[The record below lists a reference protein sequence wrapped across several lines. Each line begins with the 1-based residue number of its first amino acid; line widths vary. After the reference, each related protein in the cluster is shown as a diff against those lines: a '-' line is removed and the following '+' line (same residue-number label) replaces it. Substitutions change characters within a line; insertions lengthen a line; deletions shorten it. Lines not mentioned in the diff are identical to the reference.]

1 MSETSIACL
10 HNGEVVHDGS
20 LLIAGVGGLG
30 SEWAKRAHARCADEC
45 DLLLVDAD
53 DSSFE
58 DSRHAHC
65 LPLGDSSDAGCAALP
80 ELAASHFMKATAI
93 MDKILE
99 PVELMILLTAL
110 GGGVGSGAAPALAA
124 QASRKGALVI
134 TIAAMPFEEH
144 LARCEIAL
152 PAFNRLEDS
161 SDVCAQLSLDRLAWQ
176 ARSRGVDWRTRPSW
190 VEELVQ
196 GLVLTLGQVG
206 IINLDL
212 MDLRSVVQRK
222 GGATMVVAE
231 GEADDPEGL
240 FLKALAA
247 PLAGLEV
254 IGASGCLLQLEGGRQ
269 MSIYQME
276 QVADAFTRGLTE
288 DAQVILG
295 ARHSDDL
302 DGKMRVV
309 AVVSGL

>member
-1 MSETSIACL
+1 M
-10 HNGEVVHDGS
+10 HDGS

-30 SEWAKRAHARCADEC
+30 SIWAKRAHARCSEQC

-53 DSSFE
+53 DSSFV

-65 LPLGDSSDAGCAALP
+65 LPLGEASDAGCAALP
-80 ELAASHFMKATAI
+80 ELASSHFLKATAI
-93 MDKILE
+93 MEKILE
-99 PVELMILLTAL
+99 PVELMILLTSL

-124 QASRKGALVI
+124 QARRKGALVI
-134 TIAAMPFEEH
+134 TIAGMPFEDH
-144 LARCEIAL
+144 PTRREIAL
-152 PAFNRLEDS
+152 PAYNRLRDS
-161 SDVCAQLSLDRLAWQ
+161 SDICAQLSLDRLAWQ
-176 ARSRGVDWRTRPSW
+176 ARSRGVDWRNHPSW

-212 MDLRSVVQRK
+212 MDLRSIVSRK
-222 GGATMVVAE
+222 GAATMVVAE
-231 GEADDPEGL
+231 GDANDPEAL
-240 FLKALAA
+240 FLKALSA
-247 PLAGLEV
+247 PLASLDV
-254 IGASGCLLQLEGGRQ
+254 IGASGCLLQLEGGRH
-269 MSIYQME
+269 MTIYQME
-276 QVADAFTRGLTE
+276 QVAESFTRGLSE

>member
-1 MSETSIACL
+1 
-10 HNGEVVHDGS
+10 
-20 LLIAGVGGLG
+20 
-30 SEWAKRAHARCADEC
+30 
-45 DLLLVDAD
+45 
-53 DSSFE
+53 
-58 DSRHAHC
+58 
-65 LPLGDSSDAGCAALP
+65 
-80 ELAASHFMKATAI
+80 MKATAI

-99 PVELMILLTAL
+99 PVELLILLTAL
-110 GGGVGSGAAPALAA
+110 GGGVGSGAAPPLAA
-124 QASRKGALVI
+124 QAARKGAIVI
-134 TIAAMPFEEH
+134 TIAAMPFEDH
-144 LARCEIAL
+144 SARSEIAL

-240 FLKALAA
+240 FLKALSA

-254 IGASGCLLQLEGGRQ
+254 MGASGCLLQLEGGRQ

-276 QVADAFTRGLTE
+276 QVADAFTRGLTD

-302 DGKMRVV
+302 DGRMRVV

>member
-1 MSETSIACL
+1 MC
-10 HNGEVVHDGS
+10 GEDGIVHDGS

-30 SEWAKRAHARCADEC
+30 SIWAKRAHARCSEQC

-53 DSSFE
+53 DSSFA

-65 LPLGDSSDAGCAALP
+65 LPLGEPSDEGCAALP
-80 ELAASHFMKATAI
+80 ELAASHYLKATAI
-93 MDKILE
+93 MEEILE
-99 PVELMILLTAL
+99 PVELMILLTSL

-124 QASRKGALVI
+124 QARRKGALVI
-134 TIAAMPFEEH
+134 TIAGMPFEDH
-144 LARCEIAL
+144 PTRREIAL
-152 PAFNRLEDS
+152 PAYNRLRDS
-161 SDVCAQLSLDRLAWQ
+161 SDICAQLSLDRLAWQ

-212 MDLRSVVQRK
+212 MDLRSIVSRK
-222 GGATMVVAE
+222 GAATMIVAE
-231 GEADDPEGL
+231 GDANDPEAL
-240 FLKALAA
+240 FLKALSA
-247 PLAGLEV
+247 PLASLDV
-254 IGASGCLLQLEGGRQ
+254 IGASGCLLQLEGGRH
-269 MSIYQME
+269 MTIYQME

>member
-1 MSETSIACL
+1 MCGGGGI
-10 HNGEVVHDGS
+10 VHDGS

-30 SEWAKRAHARCADEC
+30 SIWAKRAHARCSEQC

-53 DSSFE
+53 DSSFV

-65 LPLGDSSDAGCAALP
+65 LPLGEASDAGCAALP
-80 ELAASHFMKATAI
+80 ELASSHFLKATAI
-93 MDKILE
+93 MEKILE
-99 PVELMILLTAL
+99 PVELMILLTSL

-124 QASRKGALVI
+124 QARRKGALVI
-134 TIAAMPFEEH
+134 TIAGMPFEDH
-144 LARCEIAL
+144 PTRREIAL
-152 PAFNRLEDS
+152 PAYNRLRDS
-161 SDVCAQLSLDRLAWQ
+161 SDICAQLSLDRLAWQ
-176 ARSRGVDWRTRPSW
+176 ARSRGVDWRNHPSW

-212 MDLRSVVQRK
+212 MDLRSIVSRK
-222 GGATMVVAE
+222 GAATMVVAE
-231 GEADDPEGL
+231 GDANDPEAL
-240 FLKALAA
+240 FLKALSA
-247 PLAGLEV
+247 PLASLDV
-254 IGASGCLLQLEGGRQ
+254 IGASGCLLQLEGGRH
-269 MSIYQME
+269 MTIYQME
-276 QVADAFTRGLTE
+276 QVAESFTRGLSE

>member
-1 MSETSIACL
+1 
-10 HNGEVVHDGS
+10 
-20 LLIAGVGGLG
+20 LIAGVGGLG
-30 SEWAKRAHARCADEC
+30 SIWAKRAHSRCSDEC
-45 DLLLVDAD
+45 DLLLIDSD

-58 DSRHAHC
+58 DSRQAHC
-65 LPLGDSSDAGCAALP
+65 LPLGESSEEGCAALP
-80 ELAASHFMKATAI
+80 ELASSHYLKSTAI
-93 MDKILE
+93 MEKILE
-99 PVELMILLTAL
+99 PVELLILLTGL
-110 GGGVGSGAAPALAA
+110 GGGVGTGAAPALAA
-124 QASRKGALVI
+124 QASRKGAIVI
-134 TIAAMPFEEH
+134 SIAGMPFEDH
-144 LARCEIAL
+144 PTRRAIAL
-152 PAFNRLEDS
+152 PAFNKLEDA

-190 VEELVQ
+190 VEDLVQ
-196 GLVLTLGQVG
+196 GLILTLGQVG

-222 GGATMVVAE
+222 GAATMIVAE
-231 GEADDPEGL
+231 GDANDPEGL
-240 FLKALAA
+240 FLKALSA
-247 PLAGLEV
+247 PLASLEV

-276 QVADAFTRGLTE
+276 QVAEAFTRGLTD